1 MITPD
6 ALRALLNR
14 YEAAETSIAEERLL
28 KAALAEPGL
37 PTEFAPYR
45 QWFGGLQVLAKAEAI
60 TKAGPWDTAATAPA
74 AAAPS
79 PPAGHRSAAL
89 LPGPKEQSAAT
100 RRGPAPP
107 QPSTP
112 QPAPQPGTPPTL
124 RVVHRK
130 PASTT
135 HWLRY
140 AVAAM
145 LIGILGFGASLL
157 IGDQAPLGTLSVAL
171 PEAPTQIDWSKYEVT
186 DPAEAT
192 RITRAA
198 LAQVST
204 SLRRGSELTAE
215 ELGRMESLQH
225 LLNRKS

>member
-1 MITPD
+1 MITP
-6 ALRALLNR
+6 AELRALLDR
-14 YEAAETSIAEERLL
+14 YEAAETSVAEERLL

-45 QWFGGLQVLAKAEAI
+45 QWFAGLQVLAKAEAK
-60 TKAGPWDTAATAPA
+60 TTAGPWDVATVAPERSNGA
-74 AAAPS
+74 KVTSLRDASTSSLRDAPIVN
-79 PPAGHRSAAL
+79 
-89 LPGPKEQSAAT
+89 
-100 RRGPAPP
+100 
-107 QPSTP
+107 
-112 QPAPQPGTPPTL
+112 L

-130 PASTT
+130 PATT
-135 HWLRY
+135 NWVRW

-145 LIGILGFGASLL
+145 LIGIMGFGASLL
-157 IGDQAPLGTLSVAL
+157 LTEQQPLGTLAVEL
-171 PEAPTQIDWSKYEVT
+171 PETPTPIDWSKYEVT

-204 SLRRGSELTAE
+204 SIHRGSELTAE
-215 ELGRMESLQH
+215 ELGRMDALQH